1 MSKEKNYGISE
12 FIKESNKY
20 TESNLDGINIQEIF
34 NSAITGRVGNTN
46 FFNSILNLFGR
57 EFKDTI
63 STIRNSSNNNYYT

>member
-1 MSKEKNYGISE
+1 MSKKKNYGISE

-20 TESNLDGINIQEIF
+20 TESNLDEINIQEIF

-46 FFNSILNLFGR
+46 LFNSILNLFGR

-63 STIRNSSNNNYYT
+63 STIRNSFNNNYYT